1 MTNTN
6 QSSNESAIDFT
17 ELLDRVDNDR
27 ELLLDLMA
35 IFKEDFPRHIRELT
49 DVIAARDLEKLGIV
63 SHTLKGMLANLAV
76 TRAATAAAKLEQL
89 AHGGATEPEIADA
102 FHAFQREVQGLVLE
116 MEALSRRLLEK
127 TLERAGYEVIAV
139 ENGLAA
145 VRQLCQADGPRLAL
159 LDWIM
164 PELDGPGVCRE
175 VRRQQDESYV
185 YMVLL
190 TSKESKEDIVTGLE
204 SGADDYLTKPFN
216 VEELKA
222 RLRTGERI
230 LHLEGRLV
238 EAREMMRFKATH
250 DALTSIWN
258 RGVIMDLLGRELM
271 RSQRESGCTIVLL
284 GDVDHFK
291 AVNDTDGH
299 LVGDE
304 VLQEI
309 ARRLLLSIRSYD
321 FVGRYG
327 GEEFLLVL
335 NNCKPQFAEV
345 RAEDIRKIVSSRPI
359 QTLAGPLQITMSFG
373 LLLSDGWGVRP
384 VEELLHEVD
393 AALYAAKAA
402 GRNCVRIARPSV
414 GPTVSQLSIGEPAQ
428 RLR

>member
-1 MTNTN
+1 
-6 QSSNESAIDFT
+6 
-17 ELLDRVDNDR
+17 
-27 ELLLDLMA
+27 
-35 IFKEDFPRHIRELT
+35 
-49 DVIAARDLEKLGIV
+49 
-63 SHTLKGMLANLAV
+63 LKIL
-76 TRAATAAAKLEQL
+76 
-89 AHGGATEPEIADA
+89 IADD
-102 FHAFQREVQGLVLE
+102 
-116 MEALSRRLLEK
+116 EALSRRLLEK
-127 TLERAGYEVIAV
+127 TLERAGYEVLAV
-139 ENGLAA
+139 ENGRLA
-145 VRQLCQADGPRLAL
+145 VEQLNRPDGPRLAL

-175 VRRQQDESYV
+175 VRQQQDQQERAYV

-190 TSKESKEDIVTGLE
+190 TSKESKEDIVAGLE

-216 VEELKA
+216 VDELKA

-258 RGVIMDLLGRELM
+258 RGVILDLLGRELA
-271 RSQRESGCTIVLL
+271 RSQRESGTTVLLL

-291 AVNDTDGH
+291 AINDTHGH
-299 LVGDE
+299 PVGDE

-335 NNCKPQFAEV
+335 NNCNPESAEA
-345 RAEDIRKIVSSRPI
+345 RAEEIRKAVGNRPI
-359 QTLAGPLQITMSFG
+359 QTASGAIHITMSLG
-373 LLLSDGWGVRP
+373 LLLSNDWGVRP
-384 VEELLHEVD
+384 VEELLYEVD

-402 GRNCVRIARPSV
+402 GRNCVRTARPNAESSEQ
-414 GPTVSQLSIGEPAQ
+414 PALSGDAVH

>member
-1 MTNTN
+1 
-6 QSSNESAIDFT
+6 
-17 ELLDRVDNDR
+17 
-27 ELLLDLMA
+27 
-35 IFKEDFPRHIRELT
+35 
-49 DVIAARDLEKLGIV
+49 
-63 SHTLKGMLANLAV
+63 LKIL
-76 TRAATAAAKLEQL
+76 
-89 AHGGATEPEIADA
+89 IADD
-102 FHAFQREVQGLVLE
+102 
-116 MEALSRRLLEK
+116 EALSRRLLEK
-127 TLERAGYEVIAV
+127 TLERAGYEVVAV
-139 ENGLAA
+139 ENGRAA

-159 LDWIM
+159 LDWVM

-175 VRRQQDESYV
+175 VRRQQDDSYV

-190 TSKESKEDIVTGLE
+190 TSKESKEDIVAGLE

-216 VEELKA
+216 VDELKA

-258 RGVIMDLLGRELM
+258 RGVIVDLLGRELM

-291 AVNDTDGH
+291 SVNDTHGH

-309 ARRLLLSIRSYD
+309 ARRLLLAIRSYD

-335 NNCKPQFAEV
+335 NNCKPQFAEA
-345 RAEDIRKIVSSRPI
+345 RAEDIRKTVSSRPI
-359 QTLAGPLQITMSFG
+359 QTLAGSLSITMSFG
-373 LLLSDGWGVRP
+373 LLLSDEWGVRP

-393 AALYAAKAA
+393 AALYAAKAG
-402 GRNCVRIARPSV
+402 GRNCVRVAKPPV
-414 GPTVSQLSIGEPAQ
+414 EPELPALVV
-428 RLR
+428 REPVPRSR

>member
-1 MTNTN
+1 MK
-6 QSSNESAIDFT
+6 I
-17 ELLDRVDNDR
+17 L
-27 ELLLDLMA
+27 
-35 IFKEDFPRHIRELT
+35 
-49 DVIAARDLEKLGIV
+49 
-63 SHTLKGMLANLAV
+63 
-76 TRAATAAAKLEQL
+76 
-89 AHGGATEPEIADA
+89 IADD
-102 FHAFQREVQGLVLE
+102 
-116 MEALSRRLLEK
+116 EALSRRLLEK

-139 ENGLAA
+139 ENGRAA
-145 VRQLCQADGPRLAL
+145 VRQLCQSDGPRLAL
-159 LDWIM
+159 LDWVM

-175 VRRQQDESYV
+175 VRRQQEDSYV

-190 TSKESKEDIVTGLE
+190 TSKESKEDIVAGLE

-216 VEELKA
+216 VDELKA

-291 AVNDTDGH
+291 SVNDTHGH

-309 ARRLLLSIRSYD
+309 SRRLLLSIRSYD

-335 NNCKPQFAEV
+335 NNCKPQFAEA
-345 RAEDIRKIVSSRPI
+345 RAEDIRKIVSNRPI
-359 QTLAGPLQITMSFG
+359 QTLAGPLNITMSFG
-373 LLLSDGWGVRP
+373 LLLSDVWGVRP

-402 GRNCVRIARPSV
+402 GRNCVRVAKPPV
-414 GPTVSQLSIGEPAQ
+414 EPDLPLLAVREPVQ
-428 RLR
+428 RVR

>member
-1 MTNTN
+1 
-6 QSSNESAIDFT
+6 
-17 ELLDRVDNDR
+17 
-27 ELLLDLMA
+27 
-35 IFKEDFPRHIRELT
+35 
-49 DVIAARDLEKLGIV
+49 
-63 SHTLKGMLANLAV
+63 LKIL
-76 TRAATAAAKLEQL
+76 
-89 AHGGATEPEIADA
+89 IADD
-102 FHAFQREVQGLVLE
+102 
-116 MEALSRRLLEK
+116 EALSRRLLEK
-127 TLERAGYEVIAV
+127 TLERAGYEVVAV
-139 ENGLAA
+139 ENGRAA

-159 LDWIM
+159 LDWVM

-190 TSKESKEDIVTGLE
+190 TSKEAKEDIVAGLE

-216 VEELKA
+216 VDELKA

-291 AVNDTDGH
+291 SVNDTHGH

-335 NNCKPQFAEV
+335 NNCKPQFAEA

-359 QTLAGPLQITMSFG
+359 QTLAGPLNITMSFG
-373 LLLSDGWGVRP
+373 LLLSDVWGVRP
-384 VEELLHEVD
+384 VEELMHEVD

-402 GRNCVRIARPSV
+402 GRNCVRIAKPPV
-414 GPTVSQLSIGEPAQ
+414 EPELPVLAIREPVP